1 MTCASDRGGRAAAS
15 ALALLALTATAAIA
29 SPADAAFK
37 EGRALAKAG
46 KHAEACAAFETSQRL
61 DPSFG
66 TQFNI
71 AQCDEKIGKLAT
83 ALALYRALAE
93 QDTNADR
100 RAAAADLGA
109 KLAPRVPRL
118 QVQVTPRTA
127 DVTVTIDGVAPT
139 CEPAPCTATPTTLV
153 DLGSY
158 EVVARAPGFHEAR
171 ATATITDEA
180 RVVVVALQLA
190 AAAPPPIDVAPID
203 VAPAGTRRATAHSR
217 RRTYA
222 VVALAGGGAALIGG
236 AVAGVL
242 ARRAWNDATAVCGGS
257 TTCPSD
263 AETARAN
270 QLADDARLR
279 ANLSTALVI
288 AGGVAAAGGVV
299 LWMTAPRD
307 RAVTVAAH
315 ASGDGGGVT
324 VVGRF

>member
-1 MTCASDRGGRAAAS
+1 MTCASDRGRRAVARAVLLVALSAA
-15 ALALLALTATAAIA
+15 AAIA
-29 SPADAAFK
+29 SPADDAFK

-83 ALALYRALAE
+83 ALRLYRELAAR
-93 QDTNADR
+93 DTNADR

-109 KLAPRVPRL
+109 KLAPRVPRV
-118 QVQVTPRTA
+118 QVQVTPTPA
-127 DVTVTIDGVAPT
+127 ELTVTIDGVAPT

-158 EVVARAPGFHEAR
+158 EVVARAPGYREAR
-171 ATATITDEA
+171 ATATVTDES
-180 RVVVVALQLA
+180 RVVVVALQLVADA
-190 AAAPPPIDVAPID
+190 ATPPPPPIDVGPVAAP
-203 VAPAGTRRATAHSR
+203 RATAHSR

-222 VVALAGGGAALIGG
+222 VVALAAGGAALVGG
-236 AVAGVL
+236 AVAGL
-242 ARRAWNDATAVCGGS
+242 RARRVWNDATAVCGGS
-257 TTCPSD
+257 TSCPSD
-263 AETARAN
+263 ADTARAN

-279 ANLSTALVI
+279 ANISTALVI
-288 AGGVAAAGGVV
+288 AGGVAVAGGVA
-299 LWMTAPRD
+299 LWLTAPRE
-307 RAVTVAAH
+307 RGVAVAAH

-324 VVGRF
+324 LSGRF

>member
-1 MTCASDRGGRAAAS
+1 MTCASDRGGRRAARV
-15 ALALLALTATAAIA
+15 LGLLALTATAAIA
-29 SPADAAFK
+29 GPADDAFK
-37 EGRALAKAG
+37 QGRALAKAG

-83 ALALYRALAE
+83 ALGLYRELA
-93 QDTNADR
+93 QRDTNAER

-118 QVQVTPRTA
+118 QVQVTPSPA
-127 DVTVTIDGVAPT
+127 DLAVTIDGVAPT

-158 EVVARAPGFHEAR
+158 EVVARAPGFREAR
-171 ATATITDEA
+171 ATATITDEG
-180 RVVVVALQLA
+180 RVVVVALQLVA
-190 AAAPPPIDVAPID
+190 EPAATPAPLASAAAPT
-203 VAPAGTRRATAHSR
+203 APAPRSR

-222 VVALAGGGAALIGG
+222 VAAVAAGGATLIGG

-242 ARRAWNDATAVCGGS
+242 ARRAWDDATAVCGGS
-257 TTCPSD
+257 TSCPTD
-263 AETARAN
+263 ADTARAN

-288 AGGVAAAGGVV
+288 AGGVAVAGGVA

-324 VVGRF
+324 VFGRF